1 LTIIVLSNESN
12 APVNRVAD
20 ELGALYLGIPARAA
34 APGGEKTLRAM
45 IDGLGNGD
53 PDYNLLSADMAKLTR
68 DQLPALH
75 ALISGLGP
83 LKSIELVE
91 AEPGGS
97 DLYRATFEKGV
108 QDWDITLQSDG
119 KVQGARFEPVS

>member
-1 LTIIVLSNESN
+1 MLSNESN

-53 PDYNLLSADMAKLTR
+53 PDYNLLSADMAKLTHGNAAM
-68 DQLPALH
+68 L
-75 ALISGLGP
+75 
-83 LKSIELVE
+83 LKLKT
-91 AEPGGS
+91 AAG
-97 DLYRATFEKGV
+97 
-108 QDWDITLQSDG
+108 
-119 KVQGARFEPVS
+119 